1 MLLDIGCRMQD
12 GCNIRARK
20 VACKLHSFLRFRN
33 KRGHTAGSQ
42 DPHQGPHGTSCDN
55 HGTQGYT
62 AAHDS
67 NPPIFI
73 YSLQTAP
80 DNIPDG
86 MSNDMSDRRS
96 EYMMSENMS
105 EKLSDKTS
113 EQKNVRQYCHG
124 GPFPASRVP
133 VYNLEWRH
141 ERDSL
146 PPP

>member
-105 EKLSDKTS
+105 ENCQIKHQSKKT
-113 EQKNVRQYCHG
+113 
-124 GPFPASRVP
+124 
-133 VYNLEWRH
+133 
-141 ERDSL
+141 
-146 PPP
+146 